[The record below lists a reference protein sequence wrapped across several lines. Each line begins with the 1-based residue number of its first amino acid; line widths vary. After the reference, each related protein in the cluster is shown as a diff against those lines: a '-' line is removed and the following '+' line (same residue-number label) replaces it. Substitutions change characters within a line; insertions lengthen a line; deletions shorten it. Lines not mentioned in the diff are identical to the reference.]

1 MHVWKHRADFVIAA
15 RDSAAD
21 DYQSAGPSDEP
32 LNGDAAATSKSKSK
46 RGRSLRRNVAK
57 SEPLSKLAESHDRA
71 QDSDVIAVS
80 SGEGQPLLQS
90 STTVSDP

>member
-1 MHVWKHRADFVIAA
+1 MYGKRRADLIIDA

-21 DYQSAGPSDEP
+21 EYQSAGPSDEQSK
-32 LNGDAAATSKSKSK
+32 GDAAASSKSKSK

-57 SEPLSKLAESHDRA
+57 SDPPSKLAESHDGA
-71 QDSDVIAVS
+71 QDSDVTAVS

-90 STTVSDP
+90 STTVSHP